1 MTNGKLKITVDKAFD
16 LQGENIPE
24 NLFCLFEFDGKGLAT
39 DSNPVRSGTSV
50 RWNEE
55 AEFDIKKTANLR
67 VQVCTKEGKGKLDD
81 HKLFGRAKYAIC
93 FDRSESSVKDV
104 PELEL
109 KSKSGKYRG
118 KLSMRVSIPSNPKVL
133 GNAKKSSE
141 AEMVTKSNTIQNSSI
156 GSRDRSLSMM
166 DLSSNKWG
174 TAEPISSN
182 PFGVED
188 SSDDPADSKTAS
200 FGGFKRSKSIKKKTV
215 EEGRPKERVIFEDD
229 PLEKANDL
237 LEAKNRELR
246 YAVKMKDMEI
256 RDLKRYID
264 NLLLKIMENKPDLL
278 LGDRY

>member
-1 MTNGKLKITVDKAFD
+1 MTNGKLKITVDKAYD
-16 LQGENIPE
+16 LEGDNIPE
-24 NLFCLFEFDGKGLAT
+24 NLFCLLEFDGKGLAT
-39 DSNPVRSGTSV
+39 DSNPVRSANSV

-55 AEFDIKKTANLR
+55 ADFDIRKTANLR

-81 HKLFGRAKYAIC
+81 HKMFGRAKYAIC

-104 PELEL
+104 PDLEL

-118 KLSMRVSIPSNPKVL
+118 KISMRVSIPPNPKVL

-141 AEMVTKSNTIQNSSI
+141 AEMIAKTNTSPSMQ
-156 GSRDRSLSMM
+156 RDRSLSMI
-166 DLSSNKWG
+166 DLSASRP
-174 TAEPISSN
+174 EPIPGN
-182 PFGVED
+182 PFAGSD
-188 SSDDPADSKTAS
+188 ASSDDPADSKTAS
-200 FGGFKRSKSIKKKTV
+200 FGGFKRSKSIKKKPV

-278 LGDRY
+278 LGDRC

>member
-16 LQGENIPE
+16 LQGDAIPE

-81 HKLFGRAKYAIC
+81 HKLFGRAKYAVC

-118 KLSMRVSIPSNPKVL
+118 KISMRISIPSNPKVL

-141 AEMVTKSNTIQNSSI
+141 AEMVTKTNTSLNASMA
-156 GSRDRSLSMM
+156 SRDRSLSMI
-166 DLSSNKWG
+166 DLSANS
-174 TAEPISSN
+174 AQPIPRN

-188 SSDDPADSKTAS
+188 SSDDPADSKTAT